1 MYGLEGLVQRKKK
14 SGEVIARI
22 LAAHRVNIE
31 PFVGNAFS
39 LEGEAQI
46 IVLRVKKGYDSDS
59 ALGWERMK
67 IV

>member
-1 MYGLEGLVQRKKK
+1 MHGLKRQVEGNKK

-22 LAAHRVNIE
+22 LAVHRANIE
-31 PFVGNAFS
+31 PLVGNAFV

-59 ALGWERMK
+59 AIG
-67 IV
+67 

>member
-1 MYGLEGLVQRKKK
+1 MHGLEGPVQGKKK

-22 LAAHRVNIE
+22 LAVYRANIE
-31 PFVGNAFS
+31 PLVGNAFV

-59 ALGWERMK
+59 AIG
-67 IV
+67 